1 MSSCINI
8 CGSCCLDF
16 SSALFGLIPIHP
28 SKLKTQPL
36 PGGFLDVS
44 SVPSE
49 SSNIHLPQVSVTIC
63 GFTVE
68 LPEGNACSLYIS
80 IYKV

>member
-1 MSSCINI
+1 MRSCINI
-8 CGSCCLDF
+8 RGSCCLDF
-16 SSALFGLIPIHP
+16 SSALFGLILIHP

-49 SSNIHLPQVSVTIC
+49 SSYTFLRYLSLS

-80 IYKV
+80 IYEV